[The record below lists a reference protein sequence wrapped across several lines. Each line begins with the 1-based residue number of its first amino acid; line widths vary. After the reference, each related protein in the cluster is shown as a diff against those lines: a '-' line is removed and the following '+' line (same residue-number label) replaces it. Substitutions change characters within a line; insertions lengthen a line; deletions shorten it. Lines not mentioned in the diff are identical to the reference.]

1 MGRYSEVFYIYPD
14 PFDDGTGSKKVALRI
29 CLFREV
35 KNANH
40 LLAELRNGKITGS
53 LIKAELVHSTFQ
65 LLAAANRAL
74 HASKHEKMIT
84 KNVHTELIY
93 SLSPTTSISDSLLT
107 FGINEN
113 TTDIIAALVGD
124 SSGDCL
130 TKLLKVIKGKSVP
143 LKELKNVTNVSKIK
157 EVYHLKEPELNFSSI
172 DDSIVSRMIAKDYGA

>member
-35 KNANH
+35 KNADH
-40 LLAELRNGKITGS
+40 LLAELRSGKITGS
-53 LIKAELVHSTFQ
+53 LIKAEL

-107 FGINEN
+107 FGISEN
-113 TTDIIAALVGD
+113 TTDILAALVGD

>member
-35 KNANH
+35 KNADH
-40 LLAELRNGKITGS
+40 LLTELRSGKITGS
-53 LIKAELVHSTFQ
+53 LIKAEL

-107 FGINEN
+107 FGISEN